1 MMCAKSLCA
10 KLALAGAFVFA
21 IADVSAQSYITPA
34 TPGWTSLTETATG
47 STTFV
52 SGPGMPPSGSPG
64 SLQITV
70 GNPGGQYFFTQQYSG
85 VRLDQIAGLSYNTYV
100 VSSAISETANLQFDF
115 DPGVVPPNYTGYQG
129 RAVFVPGLIAG
140 GVQVGV
146 WQSWNP
152 MTQRAWVG
160 SGSAA
165 TRVLAALCP
174 LSNPCTWAQMLAAFP
189 NSKVLA
195 NSSLGFKVGNSFS
208 AAVVSIDSFAIGT
221 AGAAGAINRFNFAVA
236 APPPPPPPPPPTAPT
251 NLVCTSTGATDINCR
266 YNLST
271 TTSANPIQSYRL
283 YCANDTASI
292 ALQTTVA
299 ATQTT
304 ASISNAPIGRYTC
317 NVTAQATTSASDLS
331 NLALLVLQRTP
342 LSLSTQFSTDG
353 TGFGSILVRNS
364 GTPLVSTIGRFDGT
378 KFNFTPTTDLGS
390 QWSTL
395 GIGDI
400 VGRNR
405 SSVISRNQSGDVRVD
420 TDSAPSPISV
430 TLRKAQQDWMLESV
444 IDLDG
449 DGKADMVW
457 RYMKPGSND
466 SGVIFAWF
474 SAGNDAASVNVGEV
488 VYRGGAPLTWTL
500 IGGMDIDGDGK
511 GDLIWLSPTNEIRSL
526 TSTGRRAWKN
536 ERIGALP
543 AGYSIQKLSDFNAD
557 GKGDILFKDSA
568 GRVKLWLLDGTR
580 IAADVDMPSVATT
593 TTFFA
598 AGDFD
603 GDGTIDIV
611 WKKADG
617 TLAVWLMNKSVI
629 NQPTVIDNAGVAPTG
644 VVVE

>member
-1 MMCAKSLCA
+1 
-10 KLALAGAFVFA
+10 
-21 IADVSAQSYITPA
+21 
-34 TPGWTSLTETATG
+34 
-47 STTFV
+47 
-52 SGPGMPPSGSPG
+52 
-64 SLQITV
+64 
-70 GNPGGQYFFTQQYSG
+70 
-85 VRLDQIAGLSYNTYV
+85 
-100 VSSAISETANLQFDF
+100 
-115 DPGVVPPNYTGYQG
+115 
-129 RAVFVPGLIAG
+129 
-140 GVQVGV
+140 
-146 WQSWNP
+146 
-152 MTQRAWVG
+152 
-160 SGSAA
+160 
-165 TRVLAALCP
+165 
-174 LSNPCTWAQMLAAFP
+174 
-189 NSKVLA
+189 
-195 NSSLGFKVGNSFS
+195 
-208 AAVVSIDSFAIGT
+208 
-221 AGAAGAINRFNFAVA
+221 
-236 APPPPPPPPPPTAPT
+236 
-251 NLVCTSTGATDINCR
+251 
-266 YNLST
+266 
-271 TTSANPIQSYRL
+271 
-283 YCANDTASI
+283 
-292 ALQTTVA
+292 
-299 ATQTT
+299 
-304 ASISNAPIGRYTC
+304 
-317 NVTAQATTSASDLS
+317 
-331 NLALLVLQRTP
+331 LQRTP
-342 LSLSTQFSTDG
+342 LSLSTQFASDG
-353 TGFGSILVRNS
+353 IGFGSILVRNS
-364 GTPLVSTIGRFDGT
+364 GTPLVSVTGRFDGT

-420 TDSAPSPISV
+420 TDSSSLPAPSPISA

-449 DGKADMVW
+449 DGKADLVW

-474 SAGNDAASVNVGEV
+474 SAGNDAASVNVSEV

-511 GDLIWLSPTNEIRSL
+511 GDLIWLNPTNEIRSL
-526 TSTGRRAWKN
+526 TSTSRRAWKN

-580 IAADVDMPSVATT
+580 IAADVDMPSVAAS

-611 WKKADG
+611 WRKADG
-617 TLAVWLMNKSVI
+617 TLTLWLMNKSVI
-629 NQPTVIDNAGVAPTG
+629 NQPTVIDNAGVAPAG